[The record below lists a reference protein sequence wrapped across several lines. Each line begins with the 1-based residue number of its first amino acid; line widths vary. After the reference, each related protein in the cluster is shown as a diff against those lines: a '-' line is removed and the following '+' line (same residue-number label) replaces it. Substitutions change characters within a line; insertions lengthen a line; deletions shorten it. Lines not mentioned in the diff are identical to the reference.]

1 MITVAGRSLLRYIS
15 FFWKEFA
22 SNKKKQTAAERITKV
37 VVREVHYKE
46 LQAQYVER
54 ATTLATWLQQTREKL
69 SAPPQ
74 SSDTE
79 QLHRSLD
86 LYADFGRTER
96 PSKLQ
101 ELLDVEALYESIQSR
116 LQALGGRSWEPPEGC
131 ALMALDCL

>member
-1 MITVAGRSLLRYIS
+1 M
-15 FFWKEFA
+15 
-22 SNKKKQTAAERITKV
+22 

-54 ATTLATWLQQTREKL
+54 ATTLATWLLQTREKL

-96 PSKLQ
+96 PSKFQ
-101 ELLDVEALYESIQSR
+101 ELLDVEDSVADVVIVPVDDALAKSR
-116 LQALGGRSWEPPEGC
+116 VSAVVVLLRPAVNVSS
-131 ALMALDCL
+131 

>member
-1 MITVAGRSLLRYIS
+1 MI
-15 FFWKEFA
+15 
-22 SNKKKQTAAERITKV
+22 
-37 VVREVHYKE
+37 VREVHYKE
-46 LQAQYVER
+46 LQVQYVER

-131 ALMALDCL
+131 ALMPPDCL